1 MKIPLHGKGTKS
13 EILDLHVYMAQ
24 INPSGFRQASSK
36 KNRRRPKTR
45 VERLAKEVY
54 GK

>member
-1 MKIPLHGKGTKS
+1 MKIPLHGNGNKS
-13 EILDLHVYMAQ
+13 EVLDLHVFMAQ
-24 INPSGFRQASSK
+24 VNPKGFRGASTK

-45 VERLAKEVY
+45 AERLAKEVY